1 LLDKVFKAFSYP
13 QFRNMWLGA
22 CTSSIGTWM
31 QQVAQSWL
39 VYQLSDSPQLL
50 ALDTFLGEIPIFLLS
65 LVGGVTADR
74 YDRRKIV
81 LASQIVQ
88 LTCAF
93 TITGLL
99 FFQLIQIWHILTISF
114 IVGCAQAFGG
124 PAYSALVPSLV
135 AKEDLPNAIALNSIQ
150 FNLARVI
157 GPALAGIAM
166 ASLGPTWCFGLNGL
180 SYFAVIASLLSLP
193 NRLPVVP
200 KNESPFASMKLGIN
214 FVRHREGMVSLVA
227 LGFLMTF
234 FGLAAM
240 TFLPVVARDVL
251 KLSANGYSQLMSIS
265 GIGSVCGALIVAAI
279 GNVKQKGAIAS
290 ALLVALGILNIGF
303 AYSTNFYLSGAILFV
318 SGGCLI
324 ASFALVM
331 SLVQMHT
338 EDHMRGRVLSV
349 YNVFFRGG
357 RPMGSLLTGQ
367 MITMV
372 AVPNALAINGALLA
386 AIGLSFLL
394 GQRKLADRG

>member
-1 LLDKVFKAFSYP
+1 
-13 QFRNMWLGA
+13 MWLGA

-74 YDRRKIV
+74 FDRRKIV
-81 LASQIVQ
+81 LASQVVQ

-93 TITGLL
+93 TITALL
-99 FFQLIQIWHILTISF
+99 YFGWIQIWHILTISF
-114 IVGCAQAFGG
+114 VVGCAQAFGG

-135 AKEDLPNAIALNSIQ
+135 GKEDLPNAIALNSIQ

-157 GPALAGIAM
+157 GPAIAGLAM
-166 ASLGPTWCFGLNGL
+166 AGLGPIWCFGLNGL

-200 KNESPFASMKLGIN
+200 KNESPLESMKLGIN
-214 FVRHREGMVSLVA
+214 FVRHREGMVALVA

-234 FGLAAM
+234 FGSASL
-240 TFLPVVARDVL
+240 TFLPVVARDGL

-265 GIGSVCGALIVAAI
+265 GIGSVCGALIVAGL
-279 GNVKQKGAIAS
+279 GNVSRKGLVAS
-290 ALLVALGILNIGF
+290 ALLAVLGLLNIGF
-303 AYSTNFYLSGAILFV
+303 AYSTSFSLSTVLLFL

-324 ASFALVM
+324 ARCPTLW
-331 SLVQMHT
+331 
-338 EDHMRGRVLSV
+338 R
-349 YNVFFRGG
+349 
-357 RPMGSLLTGQ
+357 
-367 MITMV
+367 
-372 AVPNALAINGALLA
+372 
-386 AIGLSFLL
+386 
-394 GQRKLADRG
+394 

>member
-74 YDRRKIV
+74 FDRRKIV

-99 FFQLIQIWHILTISF
+99 YFQLIQIWHILTISF

-200 KNESPFASMKLGIN
+200 KNESPFESMKLGIN

-240 TFLPVVARDVL
+240 TFLPVVARDLL

-265 GIGSVCGALIVAAI
+265 GIGSVCGALIVAGI

-303 AYSTNFYLSGAILFV
+303 AYSTNFYLSAAILFV

-367 MITMV
+367 MITLV

-386 AIGLSFLL
+386 AIGLWFLL
-394 GQRKLADRG
+394 GQRKLADHG

>member
-1 LLDKVFKAFSYP
+1 MFDKVFKAFSYP
-13 QFRNMWLGA
+13 QFRIMWLGA
-22 CTSSIGTWM
+22 CTSSMGTWM

-50 ALDTFLGEIPIFLLS
+50 ALDVFLGEIPIFLLS

-74 YDRRKIV
+74 FDRRKIV

-88 LTCAF
+88 LSCAF

-99 FFQLIQIWHILTISF
+99 YFSLIQIWHILTISF

-124 PAYSALVPSLV
+124 PAYQALVPSLV

-157 GPALAGIAM
+157 GPALSGIAM
-166 ASLGPTWCFGLNGL
+166 ASLGPIWCFGLNGL

-193 NRLPVVP
+193 KRLPVVP
-200 KNESPFASMKLGIN
+200 KGESPLESMKLGLN
-214 FVRHREGMVSLVA
+214 FVRTRESMVPLVA

-234 FGLAAM
+234 FGLSAM
-240 TFLPVVARDVL
+240 TFLPVVARDTL

-265 GIGSVCGALIVAAI
+265 GVGSVCGALIVAAL
-279 GNVKQKGAIAS
+279 GNMKRKGGVAMS
-290 ALLVALGILNIGF
+290 LLIVLGLLNIGF
-303 AYSTNFYLSGAILFV
+303 AYSTNFWLSGAIFFV

-331 SLVQMHT
+331 SLVQMRT
-338 EDHMRGRVLSV
+338 EDHMRGRVMSV

-367 MITMV
+367 MITLV

-386 AIGLSFLL
+386 VIGISFLL
-394 GQRKLADRG
+394 WQRKLAMQ

>member
-1 LLDKVFKAFSYP
+1 LLDNVFKAFSYP

-74 YDRRKIV
+74 FDRRKIV
-81 LASQIVQ
+81 LASQVVQ

-93 TITGLL
+93 TITSLL
-99 FFQLIQIWHILTISF
+99 YFEAIQIWHILTISF
-114 IVGCAQAFGG
+114 VVGCAQAFGG

-135 AKEDLPNAIALNSIQ
+135 TKEDLPNAIALNSIQ

-166 ASLGPTWCFGLNGL
+166 AGLGPIWCFGLNGL

-200 KNESPFASMKLGIN
+200 KNESPLESMKLGIN
-214 FVRHREGMVSLVA
+214 FVRHREGMVALVA

-234 FGLAAM
+234 FGSASM
-240 TFLPVVARDVL
+240 TFLPVVARDGL

-265 GIGSVCGALIVAAI
+265 GIGSVCGALIVAGL
-279 GNVKQKGAIAS
+279 GNVKGKGSVAS
-290 ALLVALGILNIGF
+290 ALLVVLGLLNIGF
-303 AYSTNFYLSGAILFV
+303 AYSTSFFLSTVILFL

-331 SLVQMHT
+331 SLVQMRT

-367 MITMV
+367 MITLV
-372 AVPNALAINGALLA
+372 AVPNALAFNGALLST
-386 AIGLSFLL
+386 IGLWFLL
-394 GQRKLADRG
+394 GQRRLSDHG

>member
-1 LLDKVFKAFSYP
+1 
-13 QFRNMWLGA
+13 
-22 CTSSIGTWM
+22 M

-50 ALDTFLGEIPIFLLS
+50 ALDVFLGEIPIVLLS

-74 YDRRKIV
+74 FDRRKIV

-88 LTCAF
+88 LSCAF

-99 FFQLIQIWHILTISF
+99 YFNLIQIWHILTISF

-124 PAYSALVPSLV
+124 PAYQALVPSLV

-157 GPALAGIAM
+157 GPALSGIAM

-193 NRLPVVP
+193 KRLPVVP
-200 KNESPFASMKLGIN
+200 KGESPLESMKLGLN
-214 FVRHREGMVSLVA
+214 FVRHHESMVPLVA

-240 TFLPVVARDVL
+240 TFLPVVARDTL

-265 GIGSVCGALIVAAI
+265 GIGSVCGALIVAAL
-279 GNVKQKGAIAS
+279 GNMKRKGGVAMR
-290 ALLVALGILNIGF
+290 LLIALGLLNIGF
-303 AYSTNFYLSGAILFV
+303 AYSTNFWLSAAIFFV

-331 SLVQMHT
+331 SLVQMRT
-338 EDHMRGRVLSV
+338 EDHMRGRVMSV

-367 MITMV
+367 MIMAV

-386 AIGLSFLL
+386 VIGLSFLL
-394 GQRKLADRG
+394 WQRKLATQ

>member
-1 LLDKVFKAFSYP
+1 
-13 QFRNMWLGA
+13 
-22 CTSSIGTWM
+22 M

-50 ALDTFLGEIPIFLLS
+50 ALDVFLGEIPIFLLS

-74 YDRRKIV
+74 FDRRKIV

-88 LTCAF
+88 LSCAF

-99 FFQLIQIWHILTISF
+99 YFSLIQIWHILTISF

-124 PAYSALVPSLV
+124 PAYQALVPSLV

-157 GPALAGIAM
+157 GPALSGIAM
-166 ASLGPTWCFGLNGL
+166 ASLGPIWCFGLNGL
-180 SYFAVIASLLSLP
+180 SYFAVIGSLLSLP
-193 NRLPVVP
+193 KRLPVVP
-200 KNESPFASMKLGIN
+200 KGESPFESMKLGIN
-214 FVRHREGMVSLVA
+214 FVRNHESMVALVA

-234 FGLAAM
+234 FGLSAM
-240 TFLPVVARDVL
+240 TFLPVVARDTL

-265 GIGSVCGALIVAAI
+265 GVGSVCGALIVAAS
-279 GNVKQKGAIAS
+279 GNMKRKGGVAMS
-290 ALLVALGILNIGF
+290 LLIVLGLLNIGF
-303 AYSTNFYLSGAILFV
+303 AYSTNFWLSAAIFFV

-331 SLVQMHT
+331 SLVQMRT
-338 EDHMRGRVLSV
+338 EDHMRGRVMSV

-367 MITMV
+367 MITLV

-386 AIGLSFLL
+386 VIGISFLL
-394 GQRKLADRG
+394 WQRKLATQ

>member
-1 LLDKVFKAFSYP
+1 
-13 QFRNMWLGA
+13 
-22 CTSSIGTWM
+22 
-31 QQVAQSWL
+31 
-39 VYQLSDSPQLL
+39 
-50 ALDTFLGEIPIFLLS
+50 
-65 LVGGVTADR
+65 
-74 YDRRKIV
+74 
-81 LASQIVQ
+81 
-88 LTCAF
+88 
-93 TITGLL
+93 
-99 FFQLIQIWHILTISF
+99 
-114 IVGCAQAFGG
+114 
-124 PAYSALVPSLV
+124 
-135 AKEDLPNAIALNSIQ
+135 
-150 FNLARVI
+150 
-157 GPALAGIAM
+157 M

-200 KNESPFASMKLGIN
+200 KNESPLESMKLGIN

-265 GIGSVCGALIVAAI
+265 GVGSVCGALIVAGI

-303 AYSTNFYLSGAILFV
+303 AYSTNFYLSTAILFV

-367 MITMV
+367 MITLV

-386 AIGLSFLL
+386 AIGLWFLL
-394 GQRKLADRG
+394 GQRKLADHG

>member
-1 LLDKVFKAFSYP
+1 MLDKVFKAFSYP

-50 ALDTFLGEIPIFLLS
+50 ALDVFLGEIPIVLLS

-74 YDRRKIV
+74 FDRRKIV

-88 LTCAF
+88 LSCAF

-99 FFQLIQIWHILTISF
+99 YFNLIQIWHILTISF

-124 PAYSALVPSLV
+124 PAYQALVPSLV

-157 GPALAGIAM
+157 GPALSGIAM

-193 NRLPVVP
+193 KRLPVVP
-200 KNESPFASMKLGIN
+200 KGESPLESMKLGLN
-214 FVRHREGMVSLVA
+214 FVRHHESMVPLVA

-240 TFLPVVARDVL
+240 TFLPVVARDTL

-265 GIGSVCGALIVAAI
+265 GIGSVCGALIVAAL
-279 GNVKQKGAIAS
+279 GNMKRKGGVAMR
-290 ALLVALGILNIGF
+290 LLIALGLLNIGF
-303 AYSTNFYLSGAILFV
+303 AYSTNFWLSAAIFFV

-331 SLVQMHT
+331 SLVQMRT
-338 EDHMRGRVLSV
+338 EDHMRGRVMSV

-367 MITMV
+367 MIMAV

-386 AIGLSFLL
+386 VIGLSFLL
-394 GQRKLADRG
+394 WQRKLATQ

>member
-1 LLDKVFKAFSYP
+1 MLDKVFKAFSYP

-50 ALDTFLGEIPIFLLS
+50 ALDVFLGEIPIVLLS

-74 YDRRKIV
+74 FDRRKIV

-88 LTCAF
+88 LSCAF

-99 FFQLIQIWHILTISF
+99 YFNLIHIWHILTISF

-124 PAYSALVPSLV
+124 PAYQALVPSLV

-157 GPALAGIAM
+157 GPALSGIAM

-193 NRLPVVP
+193 KRLPVVP
-200 KNESPFASMKLGIN
+200 KGESPLESMKLGLN
-214 FVRHREGMVSLVA
+214 FVRHHESMVPLVA

-240 TFLPVVARDVL
+240 TFLPVVARDTL

-265 GIGSVCGALIVAAI
+265 GIGSVCGALIVAAL
-279 GNVKQKGAIAS
+279 GNMKRKGGVAMR
-290 ALLVALGILNIGF
+290 LLIALGLLNIGF
-303 AYSTNFYLSGAILFV
+303 AYSTNFWLSAAIFFA

-331 SLVQMHT
+331 SLVQMRT
-338 EDHMRGRVLSV
+338 EDHMRGRVMSV

-367 MITMV
+367 MIMAV

-386 AIGLSFLL
+386 VIGLSFLL
-394 GQRKLADRG
+394 WQRKLATQ